1 MNCARITQ
9 HLLERV
15 NYHHVGNGK
24 SQGACE
30 ALNWFAYV
38 LIGGMGC

>member
-1 MNCARITQ
+1 MCCARITQ
-9 HLLERV
+9 YLPEHV
-15 NYHHVGNGK
+15 NCHHVGHGK

-30 ALNWFAYV
+30 GLNWFAYV